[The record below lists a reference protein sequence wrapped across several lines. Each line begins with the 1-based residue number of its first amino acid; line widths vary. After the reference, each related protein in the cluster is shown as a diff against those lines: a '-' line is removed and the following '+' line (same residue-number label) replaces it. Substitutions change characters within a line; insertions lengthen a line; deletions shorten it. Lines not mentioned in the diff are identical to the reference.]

1 MFCTNFQYSFV
12 TPRELDEKPKSVK
25 FTTGMQVGTAA
36 GVMQAAIL
44 TNITQYPY
52 NYTFFQVNGVVVPD
66 GLTTAPPATANIT
79 DILTKALHF
88 TTLLSLLESTGVG
101 AALAT
106 RETGTG
112 LVLFAPSD
120 DAFAALPAGALAKL
134 TAAEKVALLQYHAL
148 TAYAPLGSLEKLANP
163 VSTTLAT
170 PPTSSS
176 FTLNISALAAN
187 VAISTGLVNTSV
199 TNTLYDNPPVAVFSI
214 GAVLLP
220 KELFAPGPV
229 GAPVPSPIVAPS
241 LAPAP
246 SLLTPPTPTPVPFA
260 LPSTPTPTPTPAF
273 TPGIA
278 PVLAPSAATPALVP
292 VTSPPA
298 PPASAPLAD
307 TSYAPAGSPL
317 ESQTSPNA
325 AEGMLAPRG
334 FGLVV
339 AALLPLVAAYSS
351 VL

>member
-1 MFCTNFQYSFV
+1 
-12 TPRELDEKPKSVK
+12 
-25 FTTGMQVGTAA
+25 MQVGTAA

-52 NYTFFQVNGVVVPD
+52 NYTFFQVNGVLVPD
-66 GLTTAPPATANIT
+66 GLTTAPPATANLT

-134 TAAEKVALLQYHAL
+134 TAAEKVTLLQYHVL
-148 TAYAPLGSLEKLANP
+148 TAYAPLGSLEKLTNP

-170 PPTSSS
+170 PPASSS

-187 VAISTGLVNTSV
+187 VGISTGLVNTSV

-220 KELFAPGPV
+220 KEIFAPGPV
-229 GAPVPSPIVAPS
+229 GAPVPSASTPIVAPS

-278 PVLAPSAATPALVP
+278 PGIAPSAATPALVP

-317 ESQTSPNA
+317 LSQTLPNA
-325 AEGMLAPRG
+325 AEGMLAPRC

-339 AALLPLVAAYSS
+339 AALLPLVAAYLS